1 MNQNNDCWTATEIEL
16 PKPLFNL
23 RSVPTTTV
31 ADYVRLRHVKDL
43 YAQAWKGVPKN
54 GRGTPLELA
63 AWMQALG
70 RRNRSKFLR
79 KLRGPYPRLDVPLP
93 LRLLAL
99 LGITLEDLHSALAL
113 DQEEYERAL
122 LLADKPRC
130 FQYRF
135 FACMYPVVGLPC
147 GLDEA
152 GAIAHVQRY
161 MKENRPGDN
170 WPANI
175 GYRDVKRIWIRPD
188 SFYVEYY
195 RPGFKVGREAVAF
208 TNDGRDVGMV
218 TIK

>member
-1 MNQNNDCWTATEIEL
+1 MNQDNDRWTAIEIEL

-23 RSVPTTTV
+23 RSVPSTAV

-99 LGITLEDLHSALAL
+99 LGITLEDLRSALAL

-122 LLADKPRC
+122 LLADKPRW
-130 FQYRF
+130 FQPRVF
-135 FACMYPVVGLPC
+135 RCHYPEESLPA

-152 GAIAHVQRY
+152 EAIAHVQRFL
-161 MKENRPGDN
+161 KENRLGDT
-170 WPANI
+170 WPAKI
-175 GYRDVKRIWIRPD
+175 SCRDVKCTWIRPD
-188 SFYVEYY
+188 SFYVDHY
-195 RPGFKVGREAVAF
+195 RPGFKVGREAVVF
-208 TNDGRDVGMV
+208 TPSGRDIGMV
-218 TIK
+218 NIK